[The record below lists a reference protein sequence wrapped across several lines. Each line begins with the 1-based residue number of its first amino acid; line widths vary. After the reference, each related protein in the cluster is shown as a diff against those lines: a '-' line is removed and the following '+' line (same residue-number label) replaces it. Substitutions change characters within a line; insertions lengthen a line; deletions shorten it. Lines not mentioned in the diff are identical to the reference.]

1 MAARNPF
8 LIAGKEDPVLPDF
21 MIWRGAASKRQ
32 ARLLLIFDPASARR
46 GDPQGGP
53 PFPIGVV
60 EKRLRE
66 D

>member
-1 MAARNPF
+1 MAARVPF
-8 LIAGKEDPVLPDF
+8 LIAGMEDPVPPDF
-21 MIWRGAASKRQ
+21 MIWRAVESKRL